1 MKILV
6 AGGTGFLGAALI
18 TELAAAGNEVIA
30 LVRRAPPAGT
40 FPGTVQIALWDGST
54 PGDWYRHMESVN
66 AVINLSGASIG
77 GRRWS
82 ASRKALILE
91 SRTASTRALVEAL
104 RVAQPRPQVF
114 INASAV
120 GYYGMAGEG
129 IVTEESGPGDDF
141 LADTCRRWEAEAL
154 LARDLDV
161 RVVLPRFGVVLARG
175 GGALEKMLPAF
186 AMFIGGPL
194 GSGQQWYPW
203 IHRDDAIG
211 ILRYLLNHPDVEGGI
226 NVVSPETV
234 DMKRFSSELGLALRR
249 PSWLPVPSFLLK
261 ILLGEMSGIVLKGRR
276 IVPARLM
283 SMGYSFKY
291 PALRGALMSTL
302 R

>member
-6 AGGTGFLGAALI
+6 AGGTGFIGAALI
-18 TELAAAGNEVIA
+18 MELAAAGNEVVA
-30 LVRRAPPAGT
+30 LVRRVPPAGT
-40 FPGTVQIALWDGST
+40 FPGTVQIALWDGAT
-54 PGDWYRHMESVN
+54 PGDWYRHMGSVN
-66 AVINLSGASIG
+66 AVINLSGVSIG

-91 SRTASTRALVEAL
+91 SRTASTRALVEAM
-104 RVAQPRPQVF
+104 RVAQLRPHVF

-141 LADTCRRWEAEAL
+141 LADTCTRWEAEAL
-154 LARDLDV
+154 LARNLHV
-161 RVVLPRFGVVLARG
+161 RVVLPRFGVVLAEG
-175 GGALEKMLPAF
+175 GGALEKMLSPF

-194 GSGQQWYPW
+194 GSGKQWYPW

-249 PSWLPVPSFLLK
+249 PSWLPVPSFVLK
-261 ILLGEMSGIVLKGRR
+261 ILLGEMSGMVLKGRR

-283 SMGYSFKY
+283 SMGYSFKH
-291 PALRGALMSTL
+291 PALRGALTSIL